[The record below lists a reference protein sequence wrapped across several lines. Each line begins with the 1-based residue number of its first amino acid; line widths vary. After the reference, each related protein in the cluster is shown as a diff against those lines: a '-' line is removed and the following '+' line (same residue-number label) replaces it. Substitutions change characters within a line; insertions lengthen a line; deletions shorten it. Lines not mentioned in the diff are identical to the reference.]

1 MGYMTAVLVTIPFFL
16 ISPSAGPAQPQLVCS
31 NTELRKGVCEKASIF
46 LGVRI
51 ICIHLWVWGWDRRG
65 GLVGSWEEG

>member
-1 MGYMTAVLVTIPFFL
+1 MGYMTAVLVKIHFFL
-16 ISPSAGPAQPQLVCS
+16 VVPSAQPQLVCS

-51 ICIHLWVWGWDRRG
+51 ICIHLWVWGWDRREGQVGRWEG
-65 GLVGSWEEG
+65 G